1 MENMNGCVR
10 IKRDLHRE
18 NHDFFFT
25 NVDTPNDSLESE
37 PRIGTV
43 DPHVGK

>member
-1 MENMNGCVR
+1 MGVFALNVICIGK
-10 IKRDLHRE
+10 ITI
-18 NHDFFFT
+18 FFT